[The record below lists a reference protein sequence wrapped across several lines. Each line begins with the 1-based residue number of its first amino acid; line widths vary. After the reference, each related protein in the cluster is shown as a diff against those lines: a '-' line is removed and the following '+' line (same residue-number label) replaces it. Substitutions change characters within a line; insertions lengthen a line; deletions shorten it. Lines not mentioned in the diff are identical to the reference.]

1 VETPHNFTNAQ
12 IDFLSHRFQFT
23 HSFIIMSASVQKSSA
38 KGGDDNDLLDTV
50 LKYVKYA
57 FSSALTVT
65 YLIYIMWGIWTN
77 EAVLPGPSVLHFLI
91 FCFCLTLVAY
101 LEGLQVAILNCEHVD
116 PEKRKETH
124 PRAYKLM
131 TSVRQGNNVERFLV
145 GRQFFTIFV
154 MTLMA
159 QVTSFPDVSHL
170 GIPDAVWVIFISTG
184 LPGAMVVTTIG
195 SLQPQ
200 LLAAKDPWNFLNLR
214 GSYSTLML
222 CYALE
227 WTGICTHFAW
237 MLIAILRRTLFRS
250 EIPTKEKEEEMTS
263 QDKAFDYLKYV
274 VSFCVLMMYFSYLMF
289 GMWSGESL
297 LGQSGIPGAV
307 VFILFSCCILFL
319 AMLEGLQVGIL
330 VRENKDPDE
339 NNLEETHPR
348 AHALMKRATH
358 QKNVRRFLIG
368 RQFFVIFVVFL
379 INQCTI
385 FPDIQQFGVNPILWF
400 FVIQLGLPTALN
412 VLCFGQ
418 LPAQLLANHDPMLF
432 MNRPGPRFTLE
443 VCLFTELTGIA
454 HFSWVVTAISMFT
467 WFKVSP
473 TALDDLTVF
482 KDLEAV
488 KDGGNV
494 NASQTEDVTSAGG
507 HTDGGYNKVNAT
519 AVEMSAVK
527 EQQNV

>member
-1 VETPHNFTNAQ
+1 MSTNSEPVEVQQNVDVERSEKP
-12 IDFLSHRFQFT
+12 LS
-23 HSFIIMSASVQKSSA
+23 
-38 KGGDDNDLLDTV
+38 DTIFKYI
-50 LKYVKYA
+50 KYVV
-57 FSSALTVT
+57 SSVMTLT
-65 YLIYIMWGIWTN
+65 YLTYIMWGIWTN
-77 EAVLPGPSVLHFLI
+77 EAVLPGPSILHFLI

-116 PEKRKETH
+116 PERKKESH
-124 PRAYKLM
+124 PRAYQLM

-154 MTLMA
+154 MTLIA
-159 QVTSFPDVSHL
+159 QVTSFPDISHL
-170 GIPDAVWVIFISTG
+170 NIPDAVWFIFISTG

-237 MLIAILRRTLFRS
+237 MLIGILRKTVFRS
-250 EIPTKEKEEEMTS
+250 ELEPKAKEQEMTT

-274 VSFCVLMMYFSYLMF
+274 VSFCVLTMYFSYLMF

-297 LGQSGIPGAV
+297 LGQSGLPGFAV
-307 VFILFSCCILFL
+307 FACFSACILFL
-319 AMLEGLQVGIL
+319 AMLEGVQVAIL

-339 NNLEETHPR
+339 NNFEETHPR

-358 QKNVRRFLIG
+358 EKNVRRFLIG

-385 FPDIQQFGVNPILWF
+385 FPDIQKFGVNNILWF

-443 VCLFTELTGIA
+443 VCLFTEITGIA
-454 HFSWVVTAISMFT
+454 HFSWVVTSLSMAT
-467 WFKVSP
+467 WFKVTAS
-473 TALDDLTVF
+473 ALDDLTTY

-488 KDGGNV
+488 KDGKQDKTL
-494 NASQTEDVTSAGG
+494 SQTEATSNGG
-507 HTDGGYNKVNAT
+507 NTDNNTDGGYNKVT
-519 AVEMSAVK
+519 LELGSVK
-527 EQQNV
+527 EQQEV

>member
-1 VETPHNFTNAQ
+1 MSEKSVTDQ
-12 IDFLSHRFQFT
+12 IS
-23 HSFIIMSASVQKSSA
+23 
-38 KGGDDNDLLDTV
+38 
-50 LKYVKYA
+50 KYVKYGI
-57 FSSALTVT
+57 SSAMTVT
-65 YLIYIMWGIWTN
+65 YLVYIMWGIWTN
-77 EAVLPGPSVLHFLI
+77 QAVLPGPPVLHFII

-116 PEKRKETH
+116 PEKRKESH

-159 QVTSFPDVSHL
+159 QVTSFPDIYHL
-170 GIPDAVWVIFISTG
+170 GVPDAVWFIFISTG

-237 MLIAILRRTLFRS
+237 MLIAILKKTLFRS
-250 EIPTKEKEEEMTS
+250 DIPTRENEEEMA
-263 QDKAFDYLKYV
+263 KHHLAMDYLKYV
-274 VSFCVLMMYFSYLMF
+274 MSFCVISMYFTYLMF
-289 GMWSGESL
+289 GMWTGESL
-297 LGQSGIPGAV
+297 LGQSGLPGAV
-307 VFILFSCCILFL
+307 VFICFACCILFL
-319 AMLEGLQVGIL
+319 ALLEGLQVGIL

-339 NNLEETHPR
+339 NNYEETHPR

-358 QKNVRRFLIG
+358 EKNVRRFLIG

-385 FPDIQQFGVNPILWF
+385 FPDIQQFGVNNILWF

-443 VCLFTELTGIA
+443 VCLFTEMTGIA
-454 HFSWVVTAISMFT
+454 HFSWVVTALSMFT

-473 TALDDLTVF
+473 TALDDLATF

-488 KDGGNV
+488 KDGKSKQTE
-494 NASQTEDVTSAGG
+494 SQTEDVTSAGG
-507 HTDGGYNKVNAT
+507 QTDGNTDGGYNKV
-519 AVEMSAVK
+519 SALELGVVQ
-527 EQQNV
+527 EHQEV

>member
-1 VETPHNFTNAQ
+1 
-12 IDFLSHRFQFT
+12 
-23 HSFIIMSASVQKSSA
+23 MSDKPEKSTQ
-38 KGGDDNDLLDTV
+38 DTV
-50 LKYVKYA
+50 MKFVKYA
-57 FSSALTVT
+57 FSSVMTVT
-65 YLIYIMWGIWTN
+65 YLIYILWGIWTN
-77 EAVLPGPSVLHFLI
+77 ESVLPGPGVVHFLI

-116 PEKRKETH
+116 PERRKESH

-154 MTLMA
+154 MTLIA
-159 QVTSFPDVSHL
+159 QVTSFPDISHL
-170 GIPDAVWVIFISTG
+170 GVPDAVWFIFISTG

-237 MLIAILRRTLFRS
+237 MLIAILRKTLFRT
-250 EIPTKEKEEEMTS
+250 ENMPKDKGEEMS
-263 QDKAFDYLKYV
+263 DQDKAFDYLKYL
-274 VSFCVLMMYFSYLMF
+274 VSFSVISMYFCYLMY

-297 LGQSGIPGAV
+297 LGQSGVPGVV
-307 VFILFSCCILFL
+307 VFICFSACILFL
-319 AMLEGLQVGIL
+319 ALLEGLQVGIL

-339 NNLEETHPR
+339 NNLVETYPR
-348 AHALMKRATH
+348 AHSLMKRATH
-358 QKNVRRFLIG
+358 EKNVRRFLIG

-385 FPDIQQFGVNPILWF
+385 FPDIQQFGINNVVWF
-400 FVIQLGLPTALN
+400 IFVQLGLPTSLN

-418 LPAQLLANHDPMLF
+418 LPAQLLANLDPLLF

-443 VCLFTELTGIA
+443 VCLFTEMTGIA
-454 HFSWVVTAISMFT
+454 HFSWVVTSLSMAT
-467 WFKVSP
+467 WFTVNAS
-473 TALDDLTVF
+473 ALDDLVTY
-482 KDLEAV
+482 KDLEAA
-488 KDGGNV
+488 KTGKPDK
-494 NASQTEDVTSAGG
+494 ALSQTEDGTLSNGG
-507 HTDGGYNKVNAT
+507 DTDGGYNKVT
-519 AVEMSAVK
+519 ALELDTVK
-527 EQQNV
+527 EQQDV

>member
-1 VETPHNFTNAQ
+1 MAVIHDKDSNA
-12 IDFLSHRFQFT
+12 
-23 HSFIIMSASVQKSSA
+23 
-38 KGGDDNDLLDTV
+38 LLQTV
-50 LKYVKYA
+50 LKYVKYF
-57 FSSALTVT
+57 FSSVLTVT
-65 YLIYIMWGIWTN
+65 YLVYIMWGIWTN

-116 PEKRKETH
+116 PGDKEESH
-124 PRAYKLM
+124 PRAFKLM

-159 QVTSFPDVSHL
+159 QVTSFPDISHL
-170 GIPDAVWVIFISTG
+170 NIPDVVWFIFISTG

-214 GSYSTLML
+214 GSYATLML

-237 MLIAILRRTLFRS
+237 MLIALLRQTLFRTDLS
-250 EIPTKEKEEEMTS
+250 PKSKNHEMTTK
-263 QDKAFDYLKYV
+263 DKAFDILKYIM
-274 VSFCVLMMYFSYLMF
+274 SFCVLSMYFLYLMF
-289 GMWSGESL
+289 GMWTGESL
-297 LGQSGIPGAV
+297 LSQSGLPGVV
-307 VFILFSCCILFL
+307 VFVCFSCCILFL

-330 VRENKDPDE
+330 VRENKDPGE
-339 NNLEETHPR
+339 NNFETTHPR

-358 QKNVRRFLIG
+358 EKNVRRFLIG

-385 FPDIQQFGVNPILWF
+385 FPDIEQFGVNSILWF

-418 LPAQLLANHDPMLF
+418 LPAQLLANQDPMLF

-443 VCLFTELTGIA
+443 VCLFTEMTGIA
-454 HFSWVVTAISMFT
+454 HFSWVVTSLSMAT
-467 WFKVSP
+467 WFKVTSKKKNKETYDVEENYSIPPPSP
-473 TALDDLTVF
+473 
-482 KDLEAV
+482 LENQADSLSIIERDYIDV
-488 KDGGNV
+488 SVGG
-494 NASQTEDVTSAGG
+494 AAGRG
-507 HTDGGYNKVNAT
+507 NRGGGRRGD
-519 AVEMSAVK
+519 MVK
-527 EQQNV
+527 ETHHNPSRFLVTVSTDDNDNAIDNPK

>member
-1 VETPHNFTNAQ
+1 MSNEATEVHQ
-12 IDFLSHRFQFT
+12 IDLDT
-23 HSFIIMSASVQKSSA
+23 DD
-38 KGGDDNDLLDTV
+38 KGGSSSSSDKV
-50 LKYVKYA
+50 FKYIKYA
-57 FSSALTVT
+57 MSSALTVT
-65 YLIYIMWGIWTN
+65 YLVYIMWGIWTN
-77 EAVLPGPSVLHFLI
+77 QAVLPGPPVLHFII

-116 PEKRKETH
+116 PERKKESH

-131 TSVRQGNNVERFLV
+131 TSVREGNNVERFLV

-159 QVTSFPDVSHL
+159 QVTSFPDISHL
-170 GIPDAVWVIFISTG
+170 SIPSAVWFIFISTG

-200 LLAAKDPWNFLNLR
+200 LLAAKDPWNFMNLR

-237 MLIAILRRTLFRS
+237 MLIAILRKTLFRS
-250 EIPTKEKEEEMTS
+250 DLEPKAKAQEMEAHH
-263 QDKAFDYLKYV
+263 KAFDLLKYV
-274 VSFCVLMMYFSYLMF
+274 VSFCVLSMYFSYLMF

-297 LGQSGIPGAV
+297 LGQSGLPGAV
-307 VFILFSCCILFL
+307 VFVCFACCILFL

-339 NNLEETHPR
+339 NNFEETHPR

-358 QKNVRRFLIG
+358 EKNVRRFLIG

-385 FPDIQQFGVNPILWF
+385 FSEISKMGVNNILWF
-400 FVIQLGLPTALN
+400 FVIQLGLPTALC

-418 LPAQLLANHDPMLF
+418 LPAQLLANQDPMLF

-454 HFSWVVTAISMFT
+454 HFSWVVTSLSMFT
-467 WFKVSP
+467 WFKVTAP
-473 TALDDLTVF
+473 TALDELATY

-488 KDGGNV
+488 KDNKQDKTL
-494 NASQTEDVTSAGG
+494 SQTEDVTSNGATDNN
-507 HTDGGYNKVNAT
+507 TDGGYNKVIT
-519 AVEMSAVK
+519 LELDTVK
-527 EQQNV
+527 EQQEV